1 MSGEPS
7 LPVASVPL
15 SPRKRVFDSG
25 HTVISNESSGMQTTN
40 VSKPGSLNPGK
51 GNGKSER
58 VKAIEPLLEASSFRP
73 VSEIRLK
80 H

>member
-1 MSGEPS
+1 VESQISQWNLSHCPHVKES
-7 LPVASVPL
+7 LTPVTL
-15 SPRKRVFDSG
+15 VF
-25 HTVISNESSGMQTTN
+25 SNESSGMQTTN

-51 GNGKSER
+51 GKGKSER
-58 VKAIEPLLEASSFRP
+58 VKATEPLLEASSFGP